1 MAKSYVHAQK
11 MVGADKI
18 SNKFATEEDWNV
30 VYEKLGRPKNSDGY
44 KLDAKGVDE
53 AGLKVC
59 NTSSQMG
66 LLPKQANDM
75 VQWYQSKIE
84 ASTKEADSIAENARS
99 NAVTE
104 LKEYGQAYDQ
114 KLAAASA
121 FAKKYV
127 DTSVLDSA
135 LADGT
140 KLGDHPAIIKAF
152 VNIAG
157 KMGEDQFV
165 NPSGPSY
172 LTPKEIDK
180 QIASLTS
187 DPKSAYWDKNHP
199 SHAEAVKEV
208 LELREK
214 KTIE

>member
-1 MAKSYVHAQK
+1 MWN
-11 MVGADKI
+11 DKI
-18 SNKFATEEDWNV
+18 SVPNKFATEEDWNA
-30 VYEKLGRPKNSDGY
+30 VYEKLGRPKDSDGY
-44 KLDAKGVDE
+44 KFDAKGVDE
-53 AGLKVC
+53 AGLKEFA
-59 NTSSQMG
+59 TQAHKMG

-84 ASTKEADSIAENARS
+84 ASTKEADSVAENARS

-104 LKEYGQAYDQ
+104 LKKEYGQAYDQ

-121 FAKKYV
+121 FTKKYV

-187 DPKSAYWDKNHP
+187 DPKSAYWDK
-199 SHAEAVKEV
+199 
-208 LELREK
+208 
-214 KTIE
+214 TIQVTQRR